1 MKYIDSWGNE
11 YSTEK
16 AAKEGILR
24 MLKNTDNYY
33 RMLSDEMNIPWVFFE
48 WILKDETRKLQFGFD
63 FCYLIKKIEKRLV
76 DDYWLDVDEIEEQ
89 AVTPVFLLSQ
99 ISYN

>member
-1 MKYIDSWGNE
+1 MLYIDSWGNE

-16 AAKEGILR
+16 ATREGILR

-33 RMLSDEMNIPWVFFE
+33 RMLSEEINIPWPFFE

-63 FCYLIKKIEKRLV
+63 FCDVIKKAENRLV
-76 DDYWLDVDEIEEQ
+76 NDYWYDVEEIEE
-89 AVTPVFLLSQ
+89 
-99 ISYN
+99 